1 MKKIRDIGEIDSWG
15 DARMKLRQD
24 LVAIGDDDFMVKV
37 NSPGGSVI
45 DGADMYN
52 DIKNHKGRTLAVVSG
67 MAASMGSYILGAFD
81 EVHIEENSYIMIHDP
96 WGGVSGTSE
105 MLDSAS
111 NLLKMM
117 RGDMAK
123 TYARMTGETVEKIR
137 EYMKAETW
145 FSAKQAKK
153 MGFASK
159 VIPKTKQVEKGE
171 PLYEN
176 AYAIAARTFKNAP
189 DFNNI
194 KNSNTGD
201 MADETKTLTAQ
212 EKATWFDKIFGSK
225 KDETAE
231 NELTAKITAL
241 ETEASEQFAK
251 FADLT
256 AKLAT
261 ATASLETANK
271 SISDEKEARTKSE
284 NALTAA
290 NASIETLT
298 NSNTDLTTFKNGITE
313 TLGGLETTEKFGAV
327 NDKNLADYVAKI
339 IAHNKALGK
348 SEKLTLEAS
357 KNADGAFNPKN
368 DSGKRTTPKDRMIAR
383 LTSEG
388 KTEDEIK
395 AAVAKAYG

>member
-1 MKKIRDIGEIDSWG
+1 MKKIRDIGRIDDYCG
-15 DARMKLRQD
+15 MKLRQD
-24 LVAIGDDDFMVKV
+24 LAAVGDADFMVKV
-37 NSPGGSVI
+37 NSPGGSI
-45 DGADMYN
+45 IIGADMYN
-52 DIKNHKGRTLAVVSG
+52 DIKNHNGKTLAVVSG

-96 WGGVSGTSE
+96 WGGVTGTSE
-105 MLDSAS
+105 ILDTAS

-117 RGDMAK
+117 RGDLAK

-159 VIPKTKQVEKGE
+159 VIPQTKQVEKGE

-194 KNSNTGD
+194 KNSNTND

-212 EKATWFDKIFGSK
+212 EKATWFDKIFGNK
-225 KDETAE
+225 KEDAQ
-231 NELTAKITAL
+231 NELTAKIMTL
-241 ETEASEQFAK
+241 ETEASAQVAK
-251 FADLT
+251 VADLT

-261 ATASLETANK
+261 ATASLEAANK
-271 SISDEKEARTKSE
+271 SIADEKEARATAE
-284 NALTAA
+284 NSLTTA
-290 NASIETLT
+290 NASVTE
-298 NSNTDLTTFKNGITE
+298 LTTFKNGITE
-313 TLGGLETTEKFGAV
+313 TLKGLETTEKFGAV
-327 NDKNLADYVAKI
+327 TAENFADYVGKI
-339 IAHNKALGK
+339 IAHNKLLGK
-348 SEKLTLEAS
+348 SDKLKLETS
-357 KNADGAFNPKN
+357 KDADGAYKPKN
-368 DSGKRTTPKDRMIAR
+368 EGEKRETPKDRMIAR

-388 KTEDEIK
+388 KSEDEIK
-395 AAVAKAYG
+395 AAVAKTYG